1 MFSEAFYSLATGF
14 EAHYRSPYPQD
25 SLLCPNF
32 SSSKT
37 FPPGMSVGTHVKA
50 HSIGKSPSER
60 ALPSPAR
67 GAPVAGIWP
76 APGRINWSSCCSL
89 RINRITE
96 SQKRRSKM
104 VKCLRVQQKDH
115 GSRFILHQFTVA
127 SFIRRRSSH
136 HIKREPKLQEKFYP
150 PPLCLPLCRENS
162 ISCVGISFSVNIPEM
177 YWEVSLRILLR
188 IGS

>member
-1 MFSEAFYSLATGF
+1 MATGF

-50 HSIGKSPSER
+50 HSTCKSPSER

-89 RINRITE
+89 RINRNHRITKE
-96 SQKRRSKM
+96 KFKDGEVSQGAAERSRKPFHTAP
-104 VKCLRVQQKDH
+104 VHC
-115 GSRFILHQFTVA
+115 GFLHKA
-127 SFIRRRSSH
+127 WSSH
-136 HIKREPKLQEKFYP
+136 NIKREPKLQEKLYPP

-162 ISCVGISFSVNIPEM
+162 ISCVGIRFSVNISEM
-177 YWEVSLRILLR
+177 YWEVSFRILLT